1 MATFILSQPPE
12 QRESLMDA
20 LPPRD
25 YDRVIRPIPPPASV
39 LLDAHRRG
47 LSMAR
52 TVNDGF
58 SDDILALEQAHE
70 ACSKHLEYLGN
81 LIKSLRL
88 RESVQQN
95 LFLPLKI
102 VFKLKSMIFL
112 VKRQGT

>member
-1 MATFILSQPPE
+1 
-12 QRESLMDA
+12 MDA

-95 LFLPLKI
+95 FISSAENSIQVEEYDFSREAAGNVIDMPDI
-102 VFKLKSMIFL
+102 DH
-112 VKRQGT
+112 